1 MGIDMLGAL
10 FSILSLLFRK
20 KLDVPALGSYA
31 LVIVQN
37 GLVIILALILNP
49 IARKRRAAEGIDE
62 YPSSEYLS
70 RRRSTR
76 ATQYSTA
83 SSTTCV
89 NQSAGASKVDLE
101 KGGLSM
107 SRTTTMADR
116 GDTRTTAASKEN
128 GSADAT
134 PTFSPPARTPS
145 RIEFQEPFVPSR
157 GESAAATPLGGRSRN
172 ATAVDLTALTQIDE
186 KSTK

>member
-1 MGIDMLGAL
+1 MTDAKVT
-10 FSILSLLFRK
+10 F
-20 KLDVPALGSYA
+20 A

-89 NQSAGASKVDLE
+89 NQSAGQSKVDLE
-101 KGGLSM
+101 KGGLAM
-107 SRTTTMADR
+107 SRTA
-116 GDTRTTAASKEN
+116 TAASRSDFRTVAISKE
-128 GSADAT
+128 GTGETVSAVPPGAAPGT
-134 PTFSPPARTPS
+134 GAAGASPTSPPPRSQS
-145 RIEFQEPFVPSR
+145 RIEFQEPFSVPSR

-172 ATAVDLTALTQIDE
+172 ATMVDLTALREIDE
-186 KSTK
+186 KAAK